1 MQDRPRQFRPV
12 LCMGIVNL
20 TACSL
25 TATGFLGV
33 SILLQTNNQHIKIM
47 SYYTQNGNIIV
58 NIGGM
63 QITRDQLDAVK
74 SARTPAQTQIDSDQ
88 EAVDYLIN
96 IAENAF
102 NQAVQ
107 AAEYIADL
115 QTGGDPYEVVHSK

>member
-1 MQDRPRQFRPV
+1 MD
-12 LCMGIVNL
+12 N
-20 TACSL
+20 T
-25 TATGFLGV
+25 
-33 SILLQTNNQHIKIM
+33 
-47 SYYTQNGNIIV
+47 YTLNDNIIV
-58 NIGGM
+58 ELGGM